1 VRNLLPAV
9 PRGPYARH
17 TIEFEPACAAPPSAH
32 DIIVNAPGG
41 VMQDLVRRYLD
52 CGLSRR
58 GFLENMAGLGF
69 SLAAARAVLKSADAA
84 ETSAAR
90 LDTPAGGG
98 ILEGTGGELAVAQ
111 AKAAGVEYLFT
122 NPGSYEAGFFDAFVD
137 TPGMQLIM
145 GLHEGIVLSMA
156 DGYHRVSRKPGF
168 VNVHVI
174 AGTAQMAGQLYNAS
188 RDGSAIVIT
197 AGLNDN
203 ELWNDDVLLGP
214 SPGYDQKEIP
224 RQFTKICWEARRAE
238 SLPLLLRRAF
248 KVAATDPGGPVYLA
262 MAHYALEAK
271 GAKAQILPADR
282 FLIRP
287 RVRPHAAAVQS
298 AARMLVEAAHPIV
311 IAGDEVWKSGAQAE
325 IVSFAEKLGL
335 PVTMSGVQAY
345 RNFPV
350 RHPQYLG
357 NFTLGSDYAKRGI
370 DLVVFAGARD
380 LGGKTV
386 PQAAEAPAAARIM
399 RIGIDTAAMGRTQA
413 TDLAL
418 VGDVKET
425 LRDLSAAVDSL
436 LTKPRLAAAAAA
448 RIGQY
453 RGTVA
458 AARAQAEAAARRNLG
473 RKPIHPDEL
482 GSAMAR
488 TLDPDAIVVSE
499 NLTGRYDA
507 FNFGYREDE
516 HTWIGN
522 SGAGLGWGIG
532 ASIGAKLAAPD
543 RQVVCSIGDGSVM
556 YSASGFWTQA
566 RYGIPV
572 LTVVWNNYNYQTVR
586 FAYHDY
592 KGRMAASGHYAGMYL
607 GDPEIDFAR
616 LAESQGVKG
625 EKVED
630 PGALEAALKR
640 GIAATRDGKPYLIDV
655 VIARY
660 GGGAE
665 STWHEK
671 FNLAA
676 RRQRQV

>member
-1 VRNLLPAV
+1 
-9 PRGPYARH
+9 
-17 TIEFEPACAAPPSAH
+17 
-32 DIIVNAPGG
+32 
-41 VMQDLVRRYLD
+41 MQDLVRRYLD
-52 CGLSRR
+52 SGLSRR

-84 ETSAAR
+84 ESAAR
-90 LDTPAGGG
+90 LETPAGGG
-98 ILEGTGGELAVAQ
+98 SLEGTGGELAVAQ
-111 AKAAGVEYLFT
+111 AKAAGVEYMFT
-122 NPGSYEAGFFDAFVD
+122 NPGSYEAGLFDAFVD
-137 TPGMQLIM
+137 TPGLQMIM

-156 DGYHRVSRKPGF
+156 DGYHRVSRKPAF

-271 GAKAQILPADR
+271 GVKAQILPAER

-287 RVRPHAAAVQS
+287 RVRPDVASVTE
-298 AARMLVEAAHPIV
+298 AARLLVEAKRPIV
-311 IAGDEVWKSGAQAE
+311 IVGDEVWKSGAQAE
-325 IVSFAEKLGL
+325 MVGFAQKLGL
-335 PVTMSGVQAY
+335 PVTMSGMQAY

-350 RHPQYLG
+350 RHPHYLG
-357 NFTLGSDYAKRGI
+357 NFSLGSDYVRGGA
-370 DLVVFAGARD
+370 DLLLFVGARD
-380 LGGKTV
+380 LGGKVV
-386 PQAAEAPAAARIM
+386 PRGAETPAGAKIV

-413 TDLAL
+413 TDVAV
-418 VGDVKET
+418 VGDVKEA
-425 LRDLSAAVDSL
+425 LKDLGAAVDSL
-436 LTKPRLAAAAAA
+436 LTKQRLGDLSAG
-448 RIGQY
+448 RFQQY
-453 RGTVA
+453 HGHVSDM
-458 AARAQAEAAARRNLG
+458 RAQAHAGAAGNYG
-473 RKPIHPDEL
+473 KNPIHPDEL
-482 GSAMAR
+482 GNVMAR

-507 FNFGYREDE
+507 FNFGYRENE
-516 HTWIGN
+516 QTYIGN

-556 YSASGFWTQA
+556 YSAAGFWTQA

-586 FAYHDY
+586 LAYHDY

-607 GDPEIDFAR
+607 GDPNIDFAK

-630 PGALEAALKR
+630 AGALEAALKR
-640 GIAATRDGKPYLIDV
+640 GIASTRDGNPYLV
-655 VIARY
+655 EVAIARL

-665 STWHEK
+665 STWHET
-671 FNLAA
+671 FNLAGK
-676 RRQRQV
+676 RKRQV